1 MKNTILLTFAL
12 FLFSCSTPK
21 YQPVLDE
28 ITELYKLSLAGVEY
42 YKSVNAELM
51 ELISKQQT
59 SEVRDNQGFQA
70 MAEEM
75 KSIRIKIDEI
85 NTCNN
90 KMLAETEAL
99 KLKFEEMAEDLS
111 DSEKNELVK
120 ALFVE
125 LSTNFVFDEKSI
137 QEYKNWCGL

>member
-12 FLFSCSTPK
+12 FLFSCSTSK

-59 SEVRDNQGFQA
+59 SEVRDIQGFQA

-90 KMLAETEAL
+90 KMLAEIEAL
-99 KLKFEEMAEDLS
+99 KLKFDEMAEDLS
-111 DSEKNELVK
+111 DSEKKELVK